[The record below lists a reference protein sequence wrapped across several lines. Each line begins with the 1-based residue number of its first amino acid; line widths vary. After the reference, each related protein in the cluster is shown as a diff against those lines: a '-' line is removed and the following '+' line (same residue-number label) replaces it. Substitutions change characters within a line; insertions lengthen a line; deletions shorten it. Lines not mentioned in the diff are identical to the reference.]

1 MRKLFFLVS
10 FIIFIFLL
18 ALPCAQYACAGAGNE
33 IVLAE
38 VNGDIIDEG
47 ALQERIRAIH
57 RHKPGMRPE
66 GGAGSIK
73 ISDLVEDM
81 IDERLMIQEA
91 YRLQLDRDAGFAKR
105 VDSFVTTQAVL
116 RLRQEAVLDKISV
129 SDDEV
134 VAYFREHHKTDG
146 SVADGTF
153 EKVKKRLRKKLEKEK
168 EKTLT
173 DAFVGDLQGQADIW
187 IDQELFD
194 RLNLEKDYDGG
205 KTVIARVN
213 GQPIPLDDMLHDMTM
228 AFQRR
233 ARMFSQLQDDSER
246 EKMQRELKQAVLD
259 RLITY
264 EVIEQEA
271 LRRHY
276 TSDPAF
282 MKKVKQR
289 KDRLLLDEFKAK
301 IVYPLAIPTEKDL
314 TYYYEQHTEDFK
326 KGYEVWIGEM
336 TFGTREE
343 AEKILKELR
352 QGADFEFL
360 AAQVS
365 ERQMPKRGDVWVHA
379 ERFSPPVREALS
391 RLKVGEIS
399 GVIADGRQIK
409 IVKLKGKR
417 GGEPT
422 GFSEVAEDLKRI
434 VGKQKFEERLAE
446 YVAKLRES
454 ARIKINHSAVKQV
467 GQRYWKASP
476 AQTETPASAG

>member
-1 MRKLFFLVS
+1 
-10 FIIFIFLL
+10 
-18 ALPCAQYACAGAGNE
+18 
-33 IVLAE
+33 
-38 VNGDIIDEG
+38 
-47 ALQERIRAIH
+47 
-57 RHKPGMRPE
+57 
-66 GGAGSIK
+66 
-73 ISDLVEDM
+73 
-81 IDERLMIQEA
+81 
-91 YRLQLDRDAGFAKR
+91 
-105 VDSFVTTQAVL
+105 
-116 RLRQEAVLDKISV
+116 
-129 SDDEV
+129 
-134 VAYFREHHKTDG
+134 
-146 SVADGTF
+146 
-153 EKVKKRLRKKLEKEK
+153 
-168 EKTLT
+168 
-173 DAFVGDLQGQADIW
+173 
-187 IDQELFD
+187 
-194 RLNLEKDYDGG
+194 
-205 KTVIARVN
+205 
-213 GQPIPLDDMLHDMTM
+213 M

-233 ARMFSQLQDDSER
+233 ATMLSQLQDDSER
-246 EKMQRELKQAVLD
+246 EKMQRELKQSVLD

-352 QGADFEFL
+352 EGADFEFL

-365 ERQMPKRGDVWVHA
+365 ERQMPKGGDVWVHA
-379 ERFSPPVREALS
+379 ERFSPPIREALS
-391 RLKVGEIS
+391 RLKKGEIS
-399 GVIADGRQIK
+399 DVIGDGRQFK

-417 GGEPT
+417 GGEPI

-446 YVAKLRES
+446 YVAKLREG

-476 AQTETPASAG
+476 GQTETPASAG

>member
-1 MRKLFFLVS
+1 MRKLFLSSSV
-10 FIIFIFLL
+10 IFFLL
-18 ALPCAQYACAGAGNE
+18 ALPCAQYVYAGSDKE

-38 VNGDIIDEG
+38 VNSDIIDEG

-91 YRLQLDRDAGFAKR
+91 YRLQLDRDADFAKR

-116 RLRQEAVLDKISV
+116 RLRQEAVLDKISI
-129 SDDEV
+129 SDEEV
-134 VAYFREHHKTDG
+134 LDYFREHHKTNG
-146 SVADGTF
+146 SVSDGTF
-153 EKVKKRLRKKLEKEK
+153 EKVKKRLRKKLKKEK
-168 EKTLT
+168 EKALT
-173 DAFVGDLQGQADIW
+173 DAFVGDLRGQADIW

-194 RLNLEKDYDGG
+194 RLNLEKDYDGE
-205 KTVIARVN
+205 KTVIARVD
-213 GQPIPLDDMLHDMTM
+213 GQPIPLDDMLYDMTM

-233 ARMFSQLQDDSER
+233 AAMFSQSQDASER
-246 EKMQRELKQAVLD
+246 KKKERQLKQGVLD

-271 LRRHY
+271 LRRDY
-276 TSDPAF
+276 TRDPAF
-282 MKKVKQR
+282 MKKVKER

-326 KGYEVWIGEM
+326 KGDEVWIGEM
-336 TFGTREE
+336 AFGTREE

-360 AAQVS
+360 AAQTS
-365 ERQMPKRGDVWVHA
+365 ERQMPKGGDVWVRA
-379 ERFSPPVREALS
+379 ERFSPPIRDALS
-391 RLKVGEIS
+391 RLKRGEVSDVIS
-399 GVIADGRQIK
+399 DGRQFK

-417 GGEPT
+417 GGEPM
-422 GFSEVAEDLKRI
+422 GFSEVVEDLKRT

-446 YVAKLRES
+446 YLARLRKS
-454 ARIKINHSAVKQV
+454 ARIKINQGAVKQV
-467 GQRYWKASP
+467 GQRYWKAAP
-476 AQTETPASAG
+476 GQTETPASAG